1 MRQECK
7 KRGIKDLT
15 SAATARARARAA
27 IPQTKPQP
35 AVSKKKASNSPETE
49 ISSGL

>member
-15 SAATARARARAA
+15 SAATARARAA